1 MPLIYGAVTPHPP
14 LIVPA
19 IGNGEERK
27 IAKTIAA
34 FQTVA
39 NHIAALAPDVIVITS
54 PHAVLYAD
62 YFHISPGTKASGT
75 FRTFGAPQLK
85 TEVDYAILFR
95 AKLVQYL
102 EASGYPAGTLGE
114 KSPALDHGT
123 LVPLWFLQE
132 AGCHAPIVRIGLSG
146 LSLAEHVRFGKHL
159 QTVIAKSEQKVVVIA
174 SGDLSHCLSSKGPYG
189 FTNEGPEFDRKIV
202 DILTDGSF
210 QKLFDLEETFC
221 EAAGECGLR
230 SIAILAGVLEGFE
243 LETKLQSYEGPF
255 GVGYAVASFL
265 PLGKNSARDY
275 LRIFEANEQHK
286 IASYAS
292 QEDAHVR
299 LARQALETFV
309 KTKKRL
315 AIPSGLPAELL
326 NTRSGAFVSIH
337 KEGRLRGCIGTISPT
352 RDNLAAEIIGNAIS
366 AGSSDPRFS
375 PITVS
380 ELLYLD
386 ISVDVLAAPEPIESK
401 RELDV
406 LNYGVIVKSGRRSGL
421 LLPNLDGVK
430 TIDEQIAIALNKA
443 NIDPSEA
450 YTMERFQ
457 VVRHH

>member
-1 MPLIYGAVTPHPP
+1 MPLIYGAVIPHPP

-34 FQTVA
+34 YQSVA
-39 NHIAALAPDVIVITS
+39 TQIAALSPDVIVITS
-54 PHAVLYAD
+54 PHTILYAD
-62 YFHISPGTKASGT
+62 YFHISPGNQATGS

-85 TEVDYAILFR
+85 IEVDYAITFR
-95 AKLVQYL
+95 AKLVEYL
-102 EASGYPAGTLGE
+102 EACGYPAGTLGE

-123 LVPLWFLQE
+123 MVPLWFLQE

-159 QTVIAKSEQKVVVIA
+159 QTVIANSEQKVVVIA
-174 SGDLSHCLSSKGPYG
+174 SGDLSHCLTTEGPYG
-189 FTNEGPEFDRKIV
+189 FTSEGPLFDRKIV

-243 LETKLQSYEGPF
+243 IEAKLQSYEGPF

-265 PLGKNSARDY
+265 PVRTESARAY
-275 LRIFEANEQHK
+275 LKSFEANEQQR
-286 IASYAS
+286 IAGIES
-292 QEDAHVR
+292 DAHVR

-309 KTKKRL
+309 KTKKRI
-315 AIPSGLPAELL
+315 AVPSGLPAELL
-326 NTRSGAFVSIH
+326 QTRRGAFVSIH

-352 RDNLAAEIIGNAIS
+352 RDTLAAEIIGNSIS
-366 AGSSDPRFS
+366 AGSSDPRFA

-380 ELLYLD
+380 ELPYLD
-386 ISVDVLAAPEPIESK
+386 ISVDVLDSPEPIESK
-401 RELDV
+401 LELNV
-406 LNYGVIVKSGRRSGL
+406 LTYGVIVKSGRRSGL

-430 TIDEQIAIALNKA
+430 TVDEQIAIALNKA
-443 NIDPSEA
+443 NIDPNEP
-450 YTMERFQ
+450 YTMERFE